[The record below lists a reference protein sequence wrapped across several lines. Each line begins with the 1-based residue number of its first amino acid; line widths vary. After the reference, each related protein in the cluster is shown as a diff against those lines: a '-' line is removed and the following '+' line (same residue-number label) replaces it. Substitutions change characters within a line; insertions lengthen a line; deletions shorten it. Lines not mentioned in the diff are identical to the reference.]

1 MPWKGLTRPSTRVHK
16 CIRALGAPP
25 TCALV
30 KSDLNHMAEIAAT
43 LERWNASLCRQVSL
57 PSLLAR
63 NPVAHKWKATLRSLT
78 LRECVFWR
86 VHDLLTQ
93 AHVLHQAEHTLGSR
107 ILIRSA
113 LESVAALIH
122 LNQLTSQVLDG
133 TLNFHVFDVKT
144 RSLLLGSRD
153 GSTKHTSINIVTVL
167 SHCEKKYKGVS
178 SIYATL
184 SECAHPNYEGIC
196 IGYSEVDHDRYE
208 TNFSNRWAELWADR
222 HERLAALVAAV
233 FETEYGE
240 VWPDLFNQLE
250 KWIEDNDADL
260 ETTKNDVLH
269 GQSQT

>member
-1 MPWKGLTRPSTRVHK
+1 
-16 CIRALGAPP
+16 
-25 TCALV
+25 
-30 KSDLNHMAEIAAT
+30 MADITAT
-43 LERWNASLCRQVSL
+43 LDRWKASLCPQVSL
-57 PSLLAR
+57 AGLFAR

-93 AHVLHQAEHTLGSR
+93 AHLLHQAKHTLGSR

-113 LESVAALIH
+113 LESVATLIH

-133 TLNFHVFDVKT
+133 SLNFHVFDLKT
-144 RSLLLGSRD
+144 RTLLLGSRD

-208 TNFSNRWAELWADR
+208 TNLANRWPELWADR
-222 HERLAALVAAV
+222 HERLVELVAAV
-233 FETEYGE
+233 FEAEYNE
-240 VWPDLFNQLE
+240 VWPDLFNCLE
-250 KWIEDNDADL
+250 KWIEENDAVL
-260 ETTKNDVLH
+260 EATKNEV
-269 GQSQT
+269 